1 MLLLTFSI
9 VAAAILLSIDGA
21 FKLLCCL
28 VLAVASFV
36 GFVTLVGFLVAT
48 PGLLAGWFGVS
59 DLAVTAIMVKT
70 AIIAAAL
77 IYTGGRG

>member
-21 FKLLCCL
+21 FKLLCYL
-28 VLAVASFV
+28 VLAVTSVV
-36 GFVTLVGFLVAT
+36 GFVALVGFLVAT
-48 PGLLAGWFGVS
+48 PGLLAGWLGAS
-59 DLAVTAIMVKT
+59 DRAVTAIIVKT

-77 IYTGGRG
+77 IYTGGKD